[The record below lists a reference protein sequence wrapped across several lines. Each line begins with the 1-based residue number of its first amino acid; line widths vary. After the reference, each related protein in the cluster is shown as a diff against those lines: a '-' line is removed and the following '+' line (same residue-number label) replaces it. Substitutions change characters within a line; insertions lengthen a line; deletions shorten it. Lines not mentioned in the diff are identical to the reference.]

1 MARGFSVHLDRV
13 RRPRAPGTDQDVAD
27 GNAADHLRL
36 GRDRHGHAGT
46 QILAVGHQPGGYAQ
60 PRAVPLVAVGDE
72 PWRDR
77 AAGRNGTRGPS
88 RSRGSLGPDR
98 RTIRPGAERI
108 DALRPRA
115 GRRNQHPRAERRRAV
130 ARSAARGAYPG
141 ICPTA
146 PVLDP
151 HSGPGTAPDSR
162 LLPAAFPT
170 QACAA
175 GQVARTART
184 AFLRIERL
192 NPINTYSPGPRGPGR
207 TTVKLRNNIS
217 RLIAG
222 AAVALLAALGTVG
235 AANAHD
241 FLTGSSPEN
250 GASVKSSPK
259 EITMTFSAELQQ
271 LSGTDS
277 TVVALSQAGKKV
289 ATTASTKGTTVTV
302 VPDAELA
309 SGEYT
314 LAVRVISSDGHPV
327 EDSINFTVDAPASAV
342 PSATVSESAPASPS
356 ADQPTVQP
364 VQPVQDLGAGMNP
377 VVWIIAGVV
386 VLGGVIAVLV
396 KFMRNTK

>member
-1 MARGFSVHLDRV
+1 M
-13 RRPRAPGTDQDVAD
+13 
-27 GNAADHLRL
+27 
-36 GRDRHGHAGT
+36 
-46 QILAVGHQPGGYAQ
+46 
-60 PRAVPLVAVGDE
+60 
-72 PWRDR
+72 
-77 AAGRNGTRGPS
+77 
-88 RSRGSLGPDR
+88 
-98 RTIRPGAERI
+98 
-108 DALRPRA
+108 
-115 GRRNQHPRAERRRAV
+115 
-130 ARSAARGAYPG
+130 
-141 ICPTA
+141 
-146 PVLDP
+146 
-151 HSGPGTAPDSR
+151 
-162 LLPAAFPT
+162 
-170 QACAA
+170 
-175 GQVARTART
+175 
-184 AFLRIERL
+184 
-192 NPINTYSPGPRGPGR
+192 
-207 TTVKLRNNIS
+207 KLRNNIS

-327 EDSINFTVDAPASAV
+327 EDSINFTVDAPVA

>member
-1 MARGFSVHLDRV
+1 M
-13 RRPRAPGTDQDVAD
+13 
-27 GNAADHLRL
+27 
-36 GRDRHGHAGT
+36 
-46 QILAVGHQPGGYAQ
+46 
-60 PRAVPLVAVGDE
+60 
-72 PWRDR
+72 
-77 AAGRNGTRGPS
+77 
-88 RSRGSLGPDR
+88 
-98 RTIRPGAERI
+98 
-108 DALRPRA
+108 
-115 GRRNQHPRAERRRAV
+115 
-130 ARSAARGAYPG
+130 
-141 ICPTA
+141 
-146 PVLDP
+146 
-151 HSGPGTAPDSR
+151 
-162 LLPAAFPT
+162 
-170 QACAA
+170 
-175 GQVARTART
+175 
-184 AFLRIERL
+184 
-192 NPINTYSPGPRGPGR
+192 
-207 TTVKLRNNIS
+207 KLRNNIS

-327 EDSINFTVDAPASAV
+327 EDAINFTVDAPASAA
-342 PSATVSESAPASPS
+342 PSATASESAPASPS

>member
-1 MARGFSVHLDRV
+1 M
-13 RRPRAPGTDQDVAD
+13 
-27 GNAADHLRL
+27 
-36 GRDRHGHAGT
+36 
-46 QILAVGHQPGGYAQ
+46 
-60 PRAVPLVAVGDE
+60 
-72 PWRDR
+72 
-77 AAGRNGTRGPS
+77 
-88 RSRGSLGPDR
+88 
-98 RTIRPGAERI
+98 
-108 DALRPRA
+108 
-115 GRRNQHPRAERRRAV
+115 
-130 ARSAARGAYPG
+130 
-141 ICPTA
+141 
-146 PVLDP
+146 
-151 HSGPGTAPDSR
+151 
-162 LLPAAFPT
+162 
-170 QACAA
+170 
-175 GQVARTART
+175 
-184 AFLRIERL
+184 
-192 NPINTYSPGPRGPGR
+192 
-207 TTVKLRNNIS
+207 KLRNNIS

-250 GASVKSSPK
+250 GANVKSSPK

-342 PSATVSESAPASPS
+342 PSATASESAPASPS

-396 KFMRNTK
+396 NFMRNTK